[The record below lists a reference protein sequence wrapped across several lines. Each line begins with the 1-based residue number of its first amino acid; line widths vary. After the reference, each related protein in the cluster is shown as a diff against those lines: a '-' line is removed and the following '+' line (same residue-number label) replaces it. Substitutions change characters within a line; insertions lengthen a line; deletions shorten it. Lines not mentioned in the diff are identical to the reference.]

1 MDLLGLDHFDLVL
14 KMLEHRE
21 SIVASILE
29 NPTLLVQ
36 EGAGWLNAMFMC
48 TLNLYVL
55 KQYGETS
62 IMRTP
67 LGTQ

>member
-29 NPTLLVQ
+29 NPALLVQ
-36 EGAGWLNAMFMC
+36 EGTGWLNAMFVRMYSKLVRIK
-48 TLNLYVL
+48 T
-55 KQYGETS
+55 
-62 IMRTP
+62 IW
-67 LGTQ
+67 